1 MKGFDPKAYAKKH
14 PALAALAG
22 LTGKEKVLTLGT
34 ARPGEEAEQALYAS
48 LKALNIAYISQYRWH
63 PVRRWQA
70 DAGLPNYRLLV
81 EIDGAVHRVHRDK
94 WERDLEK
101 SNAAQE
107 AGWAILRFTPAQALD
122 GTAALEVQRWLARV
136 AP

>member
-1 MKGFDPKAYAKKH
+1 MKFDAKAYTLRH
-14 PALAALAG
+14 PSLAAQVPELNARVRVSLPG
-22 LTGKEKVLTLGT
+22 L
-34 ARPGEEAEQALYAS
+34 RPGERAEQALYAS
-48 LKALNIAYISQYRWH
+48 LSALGIAYISQYRWH
-63 PVRRWQA
+63 PVRRWQS
-70 DAGLPNYRLLV
+70 DAALPAHRLLV

-122 GTAALEVQRWLARV
+122 GMAALEVQRWLARV
-136 AP
+136 TP